1 MAAAFCS
8 DAATARPSIFVADPD
23 STVTVLMALL
33 RVGEGGYAS
42 GEELARLLGVSR
54 VSVWG
59 RLKKLQEEG
68 LELEAVRGRGYRL
81 AREPA
86 VLHPAV
92 LAAYLRVRHP
102 EAGGP
107 ALVYLP
113 EIDSTNREAERRL
126 AAGCKTPVVIFA
138 GRQTAG
144 RGRLGRAWHSA
155 EAGGLY
161 VSFAFQPRLPPARMP
176 KFTLWMG
183 LAICRLLNEV
193 HGLPVRV
200 KWPNDLVHEGRK
212 LAGML
217 TEARID
223 ADVMRDLIFGLGLNV
238 NGDPAQWGG
247 GGAGAREAARV
258 AGTLQQVNGGR
269 PLSINAVAADVA
281 WAGNRAYAEFVSGR
295 YAEEFDA
302 LWARY
307 DSLRGREVT
316 VNLADGLLRGKVT
329 GLDESGALKLTLS
342 DGSRRTVQSGDV
354 TLGGYGVKG

>member
-1 MAAAFCS
+1 MDESAV
-8 DAATARPSIFVADPD
+8 I
-23 STVTVLMALL
+23 VLAALL
-33 RVGEGGYAS
+33 GAGAGGFVS
-42 GEELARLLGVSR
+42 GEELAGLLKVSR

-59 RLKKLQEEG
+59 RLKKLQAEG

-81 AREPA
+81 AKEPPA
-86 VLHPAV
+86 LHPSV
-92 LAAYLRVRHP
+92 LAAYLRLRHGRTLT
-102 EAGGP
+102 ERLAM
-107 ALVYLP
+107 VYLP
-113 EIDSTNREAERRL
+113 EIDSTNEEAERLL
-126 AAGCKTPVVIFA
+126 AAGRQTPLVVFA

-144 RGRLGRAWHSA
+144 RGRLGRVWHSA

-183 LAICRLLNEV
+183 LAVCRLLNEV
-193 HGLPVRV
+193 YGLPVRV

-238 NGDPAQWGG
+238 NGEPAKW
-247 GGAGAREAARV
+247 ARDVAAARV
-258 AGTLQQVNGGR
+258 AGTLQAVNAGR
-269 PLSINAVAADVA
+269 PLPINAVAADVA
-281 WAGNRAYAEFVSGR
+281 WAGVRAYEEFVSGK
-295 YAEEFDA
+295 YAAEFDG

-316 VNLADGLLRGKVT
+316 VTLADGTQRGKVT
-329 GLDESGALKLTLS
+329 GIDADGGLRLTLA
-342 DGSRRTVQSGDV
+342 DGTRRVVQSGDV
-354 TLGGYGVKG
+354 TLGGYARRE